1 MSRTFIALLPS
12 SYGPARSNGKYEP
25 PKLFYTHIE
34 SQMPISVVRLGTPRT
49 EGEGLRIGTVRRP
62 PRGVPKADFAR
73 LDYYDVWFP
82 NLAPSA
88 ELVQEALTAADDK
101 TWLAFVR
108 KYRQE
113 MNQPDAARTLDLL
126 AALSHQTNFALGCY
140 CENESRCHRS
150 ALRKLLT
157 ERGASIQNP

>member
-1 MSRTFIALLPS
+1 
-12 SYGPARSNGKYEP
+12 
-25 PKLFYTHIE
+25 
-34 SQMPISVVRLGTPRT
+34 MPISIVRLGTPRT
-49 EGEGLRIGTVRRP
+49 ADEGLRLGTVRRP

-88 ELVQEALTAADDK
+88 VLVQEALTAADDK

-108 KYRQE
+108 KFRKE
-113 MNQPDAARTLDLL
+113 MNQPGAARTLDLL

-150 ALRKLLT
+150 ALRELLT